1 MSSLASGQVTVS
13 RSASNL
19 VTLNR
24 PTAAGGFLSFPG
36 WPAVAIGR
44 DAGRSAP
51 ARSVV
56 VCDDLAGLG
65 ATAPGDSPSSGE
77 LTATTEAMLGRAVC
91 RSQRVDDWRSAGEP
105 AVVGI
110 R

>member
-1 MSSLASGQVTVS
+1 MAAGQVTVS
-13 RSASNL
+13 RSASTL

-24 PTAAGGFLSFPG
+24 PTAAGGFLSLPG

-56 VCDDLAGLG
+56 VCGDLAGLG
-65 ATAPGDSPSSGE
+65 ATAPGVPTSSGVVTE
-77 LTATTEAMLGRAVC
+77 TTEAMLGRAVG
-91 RSQRVDDWRSAGEP
+91 RSQRADDRRSAGEP
-105 AVVGI
+105 AVLGI